1 MEPILEVKNV
11 SKVYGT
17 RYVLRNINF
26 NIFAGEIFG
35 FIGPNGAGKS
45 TLMRIITGMST
56 PTDGDVKICGY
67 SVQQDFEKAIINIGA
82 TIENTNLYGYMTAKQ
97 NLTYYASLYTNVSPS
112 RIIETL
118 ELVGLKDRMNDPIKD
133 YSLGMRQKIGLAQ
146 ALLHEP
152 KLLILDEPTNGL
164 DAESVIHLRQILRT
178 LAAERNIA
186 VLLSS
191 HNLSEVEQLCD
202 TIAFV
207 DHGSVIETQTMNK
220 IKKETSESS
229 RFKIRLNY
237 PNYSAKMIFLK
248 FNVPVE
254 VVGDSVLVPCEDTL
268 LPKILDALRAR
279 DIQVYAINVETKSLE
294 DLYIDIIK
302 SHNHTK

>member
-1 MEPILEVKNV
+1 MEPVLEIKNV

-26 NIFAGEIFG
+26 NIYAGEIFG

-56 PTDGDVKICGY
+56 PSDGEVKICGH
-67 SVQQDFEKAIINIGA
+67 SVQREFEKAIVNIGA

-97 NLTYYASLYTNVSPS
+97 NLSYYAGLYPNVSKE
-112 RIIETL
+112 RIVETL
-118 ELVGLKDRMNDPIKD
+118 EIVGLKDRMNDPVKD

-152 KLLILDEPTNGL
+152 KLLVLDEPTNGL
-164 DAESVIHLRQILRT
+164 DAESVIHLRQILRK
-178 LAAERNIA
+178 LVAEKNIS

-202 TIAFV
+202 TVAFV
-207 DHGSVIETQTMNK
+207 DHGSIIETQTMNK
-220 IKKETSESS
+220 IKQETSETS
-229 RFKIRLNY
+229 RFRIRVNY
-237 PNYSAKMIFLK
+237 PNYSAKMIYLK
-248 FNVPVE
+248 YNLPVE
-254 VVGDSVLVPCEDTL
+254 VAGDSILIPCQDTV
-268 LPKILDALRAR
+268 LPKILDSLRAR

-294 DLYIDIIK
+294 DIYIDIIK
-302 SHNHTK
+302 THNKK